1 MNKYMSNIQENRYLH
16 SSEPNL
22 PEKYKNCSL
31 HIALERADQD
41 QDWNNFKTILN
52 MNKIFLLQ
60 HLKMSSGL
68 FMYNYENLSQ
78 EEQKELFE

>member
-16 SSEPNL
+16 SSEANL

-41 QDWNNFKTILN
+41 QDWNSFKTILN
-52 MNKIFLLQ
+52 MI
-60 HLKMSSGL
+60 
-68 FMYNYENLSQ
+68 
-78 EEQKELFE
+78 